1 MTPVRFASM
10 LDPLELEEFQEA
22 ARTLLAHP
30 LVTTSYPNPEALP
43 RVRRWETTLRNEF
56 ERLTR
61 WRLEVAP
68 TCARLVQRRVEPS
81 PRRPAMVTV
90 AGGERTPRPFGRL
103 GYALLCL
110 VLAALHGEV
119 GQTTIRRLVEGVM
132 RVRAGDESVPIDFGR
147 IEYRRAFVHAVGYL
161 ERLGVLRTAPDGET
175 VAFIE
180 DEQAD
185 ALYTIDHDA
194 ARRMLGATPAWIDPQ
209 RGLEQFGEERYPPG
223 AGDALLRHRL
233 ARRLLEEPAVYY
245 DELHT
250 DERDHLAERRARL
263 IGDLER
269 LTGCEVE
276 MRAEGLAL
284 IDSAGQPRLNDQ
296 PFPGTGIVNNVALLF
311 ADALLAS
318 PAGQGQVAGRLPVG
332 RRVPPEAVQTVW
344 AGIVAK
350 HRDRFTV
357 AYEADPEALRV
368 AVLTLL
374 ERLGLTVPAG
384 PEEPPGTVVLR
395 PLAARFRPGSGDAPT
410 RRRRASQR
418 RR

>member
-1 MTPVRFASM
+1 MSPARFASM
-10 LDPLELEEFQEA
+10 LDPIELEEFQEA

-30 LVTTSYPNPEALP
+30 LVTTSYPNPETLP

-61 WRLEVAP
+61 WRLEMAP

-81 PRRPAMVTV
+81 PRRPAMVTA
-90 AGGERTPRPFGRL
+90 AGGERLPRPFGRL
-103 GYALLCL
+103 DYVLLCL
-110 VLAALHGEV
+110 VLAALHGEG

-132 RVRAGDESVPIDFGR
+132 RVRAGDESIPVDFGR
-147 IEYRRAFVHAVGYL
+147 IEYRRAFVHTVGYL

-175 VAFIE
+175 VAFID
-180 DEQAD
+180 DEEAD

-223 AGDALLRHRL
+223 AGDAPLRHRL
-233 ARRLLEEPAVYY
+233 ARRMLDEPAVYH
-245 DELHT
+245 DELPA
-250 DERDHLAERRARL
+250 DEHDHLAERRARL

-276 MRAEGLAL
+276 VRAEGLAL

-296 PFPGTGIVNNVALLF
+296 PFPGTGVVNNVALLL
-311 ADALLAS
+311 ADALVAE
-318 PAGQGQVAGRLPVG
+318 PAGQVAGRLPVG
-332 RRVPPEAVQTVW
+332 RRVPPQAVAAAW
-344 AGIVAK
+344 AGIVAE

-357 AYEADPEALRV
+357 AYQADPDALL
-368 AVLTLL
+368 AAALALL
-374 ERLGLTVPAG
+374 ERLGLMVQPG

-395 PLAARFRPGSGDAPT
+395 PLAARFRPGASPT
-410 RRRRASQR
+410 PGRRRRASQR

>member
-1 MTPVRFASM
+1 MSPARFASM
-10 LDPLELEEFQEA
+10 LDPLELEEFQET

-30 LVTTSYPNPEALP
+30 LVTISYPNPEALP

-103 GYALLCL
+103 GYVLLCL

-132 RVRAGDESVPIDFGR
+132 RVRAGDESIPIDFGR
-147 IEYRRAFVHAVGYL
+147 IEYRRAFVYAVGYL

-233 ARRLLEEPAVYY
+233 ARRLLDESAVYY
-245 DELHT
+245 DELHA

-311 ADALLAS
+311 ADALLAN

-332 RRVPPEAVQTVW
+332 QRVPPEAVKTVW
-344 AGIVAK
+344 AGIVAE

-368 AVLTLL
+368 AVLALL

-384 PEEPPGTVVLR
+384 SEEPPGTVVLR

>member
-1 MTPVRFASM
+1 M
-10 LDPLELEEFQEA
+10 LDPIELEEFQEA

-30 LVTTSYPNPEALP
+30 LVTTSYPNPETLP

-61 WRLEVAP
+61 WRLEMAP

-81 PRRPAMVTV
+81 PRRPAMVTA
-90 AGGERTPRPFGRL
+90 AGGERLPRPFGRL
-103 GYALLCL
+103 DYVLLCL
-110 VLAALHGEV
+110 VLAALHGEG

-132 RVRAGDESVPIDFGR
+132 RVRAGDESIPVDFGR
-147 IEYRRAFVHAVGYL
+147 IEYRRAFVHTVGYL

-175 VAFIE
+175 VAFID
-180 DEQAD
+180 DEEAD

-223 AGDALLRHRL
+223 AGDAPLRHRL
-233 ARRLLEEPAVYY
+233 ARRMLDEPAVYH
-245 DELHT
+245 DELPA
-250 DERDHLAERRARL
+250 DEHDHLAERRARL

-276 MRAEGLAL
+276 VRAEGLAL

-296 PFPGTGIVNNVALLF
+296 PFPGTGVVNNVALLL
-311 ADALLAS
+311 ADALVAE
-318 PAGQGQVAGRLPVG
+318 PAGQVAGRLPVG
-332 RRVPPEAVQTVW
+332 RRVPPQAVAAAW
-344 AGIVAK
+344 AGIVAE

-357 AYEADPEALRV
+357 DLKC
-368 AVLTLL
+368 
-374 ERLGLTVPAG
+374 
-384 PEEPPGTVVLR
+384 VV
-395 PLAARFRPGSGDAPT
+395 
-410 RRRRASQR
+410 
-418 RR
+418 

>member
-1 MTPVRFASM
+1 MSPARFASM
-10 LDPLELEEFQEA
+10 LDPIELEEFQEA

-30 LVTTSYPNPEALP
+30 LVTTSYPNPETLP

-61 WRLEVAP
+61 WRLEMAP

-81 PRRPAMVTV
+81 PRRPAMVTA
-90 AGGERTPRPFGRL
+90 AGGERLPRPFGRL
-103 GYALLCL
+103 DYVLLCL
-110 VLAALHGEV
+110 VLAALHGEG

-132 RVRAGDESVPIDFGR
+132 RVRAGDESIPVDFGR
-147 IEYRRAFVHAVGYL
+147 VEYRRAFVHAVGYL

-175 VAFIE
+175 VAFID
-180 DEQAD
+180 DEEAD

-223 AGDALLRHRL
+223 AGDAPLRHRL
-233 ARRLLEEPAVYY
+233 ARRMLDEPAVYH
-245 DELHT
+245 DELPA
-250 DERDHLAERRARL
+250 DEHDHLAERRARL

-276 MRAEGLAL
+276 VRAEGLAL

-296 PFPGTGIVNNVALLF
+296 PFPGTGVVNNVALLL
-311 ADALLAS
+311 ADALVAE

-332 RRVPPEAVQTVW
+332 RRVPPQAVAAAW
-344 AGIVAK
+344 AGIVAE

-357 AYEADPEALRV
+357 AYQADPDALL
-368 AVLTLL
+368 AAALALL
-374 ERLGLTVPAG
+374 ERLGLTVQPG

-395 PLAARFRPGSGDAPT
+395 PLAARFRPGASPT
-410 RRRRASQR
+410 PGRRRRASQR

>member
-1 MTPVRFASM
+1 MSPARFASM
-10 LDPLELEEFQEA
+10 LDPLELEEFQET

-30 LVTTSYPNPEALP
+30 LVTISYPNPEALP

-103 GYALLCL
+103 GYVLLCL

-132 RVRAGDESVPIDFGR
+132 RVRAGDESIPIDFGR

-233 ARRLLEEPAVYY
+233 ARRLLDESAVYY
-245 DELHT
+245 DELHA

-311 ADALLAS
+311 ADALLAN

-332 RRVPPEAVQTVW
+332 QRVPPEAVKTVW
-344 AGIVAK
+344 AGIVAE

-368 AVLTLL
+368 AVLALL

-384 PEEPPGTVVLR
+384 SEEPPGTVVLR

>member
-1 MTPVRFASM
+1 MSPARFASM
-10 LDPLELEEFQEA
+10 LDPLELEEFQET

-30 LVTTSYPNPEALP
+30 LVTMSYPNPEALP

-103 GYALLCL
+103 GYVLLCL

-132 RVRAGDESVPIDFGR
+132 RVRAGDESIPIDFGR

-233 ARRLLEEPAVYY
+233 ARRLLDESAVYY
-245 DELHT
+245 DELHA

-311 ADALLAS
+311 ADALLAN

-332 RRVPPEAVQTVW
+332 QRVPPEAVKTVW
-344 AGIVAK
+344 AGIVAE

-368 AVLTLL
+368 AVLALL

-384 PEEPPGTVVLR
+384 SEEPPGTVVLR

>member
-1 MTPVRFASM
+1 MSPARFASM
-10 LDPLELEEFQEA
+10 LDPLELEEFQET

-30 LVTTSYPNPEALP
+30 LVTMSYPNPEALP

-103 GYALLCL
+103 GYVLLCL

-132 RVRAGDESVPIDFGR
+132 RVRAGDESIPIDFGR

-233 ARRLLEEPAVYY
+233 ARRLLDESAVYY
-245 DELHT
+245 DELHA

-311 ADALLAS
+311 AAALLAS
-318 PAGQGQVAGRLPVG
+318 PAGRGQVAGRLPVG
-332 RRVPPEAVQTVW
+332 QRVPPEAVKTVW
-344 AGIVAK
+344 AGIVAE

-368 AVLTLL
+368 AVLALL

-384 PEEPPGTVVLR
+384 SEEPPGTVVLR

>member
-1 MTPVRFASM
+1 MSPARFASM
-10 LDPLELEEFQEA
+10 LDPLELEEFQET

-30 LVTTSYPNPEALP
+30 LVTISYPNPEALP

-103 GYALLCL
+103 GYMLLCL

-132 RVRAGDESVPIDFGR
+132 RVRAGDESIPIDFGR

-233 ARRLLEEPAVYY
+233 ARRLLDESAVYY
-245 DELHT
+245 DELHA

-311 ADALLAS
+311 ADALLAN

-332 RRVPPEAVQTVW
+332 QRVPPEAVKTVW
-344 AGIVAK
+344 AGIVAE

-368 AVLTLL
+368 AVLALL

-384 PEEPPGTVVLR
+384 SEEPPGTVVLR

>member
-1 MTPVRFASM
+1 MSPARFASM
-10 LDPLELEEFQEA
+10 LDPLELEEFQET

-30 LVTTSYPNPEALP
+30 LVTISYPNPEALP

-103 GYALLCL
+103 GYVLLCL

-132 RVRAGDESVPIDFGR
+132 RVRAGDESIPIDFGR

-185 ALYTIDHDA
+185 ALYTIDHDS

-233 ARRLLEEPAVYY
+233 ARRLLDESAVYY
-245 DELHT
+245 DELHA

-311 ADALLAS
+311 ADALLAN

-332 RRVPPEAVQTVW
+332 QRVPPEAVKTVW
-344 AGIVAK
+344 AGIVAE

-368 AVLTLL
+368 AVLALL

-384 PEEPPGTVVLR
+384 SEEPPGTVVLR

>member
-1 MTPVRFASM
+1 MSPARFASM
-10 LDPLELEEFQEA
+10 LDPLELEEFQET

-30 LVTTSYPNPEALP
+30 LVTISYPNPEALP

-103 GYALLCL
+103 GYVLLCL

-132 RVRAGDESVPIDFGR
+132 RVRAGDESIPIDFGR

-185 ALYTIDHDA
+185 ALYTIDHDS

-223 AGDALLRHRL
+223 AGDALLRHHL
-233 ARRLLEEPAVYY
+233 ARRLLDESAVYY
-245 DELHT
+245 DELHA

-311 ADALLAS
+311 ADALLAN

-332 RRVPPEAVQTVW
+332 QRVPPEAVKTVW
-344 AGIVAK
+344 AGIVAE
-350 HRDRFTV
+350 HRDRVTV

-368 AVLTLL
+368 AVLALL

-384 PEEPPGTVVLR
+384 SEEPPGTVVLR